1 MLRRHA
7 AHFAF
12 IGGVAFLFDAATYLL
27 SGILF
32 LRLLGQ
38 PVPSVQKVIGFGA
51 GVLTTYLYNSRITFS
66 ISYSWVRFWVYLGSQ
81 LLGMVVNLS
90 VFLLLQRLIPVLP
103 ALAGATLIAALVNFL
118 GARRALRAK

>member
-66 ISYSWVRFWVYLGSQ
+66 ISYSWGRFWVYLGSQ

-90 VFLLLQRLIPVLP
+90 VFLLLRRFIPVVP
-103 ALAGATLIAALVNFL
+103 ALAGATLIAALVNFF
-118 GARRALRAK
+118 GARHALRAK

>member
-1 MLRRHA
+1 MLRRNA

-12 IGGVAFLFDAATYLL
+12 IGGVAFLFDTATYLL
-27 SGILF
+27 AGNLF

-66 ISYSWVRFWVYLGSQ
+66 ISYSWGRFWVYLGSQ

-90 VFLLLQRLIPVLP
+90 VFLLLRRFIPVVP